1 MSVGKYQSE
10 QFRETELQRL
20 FDLARAGESASI
32 IGVSGV
38 GKSNLFNHLQARKTQ
53 QQYLKEDEFVY
64 LFLRVNFHY
73 LPDFS
78 ERSVY
83 SLILDQIELLGATAN
98 DLEIREETITEIGRY
113 HDLLL
118 DAGDDLLKVQRYF
131 KLAIRQ
137 IMAQSQRK
145 LVFLFDQFDELYQEV
160 EPRLLVNLRGLRED
174 FKYRISYFV
183 FTRNLL
189 TLLMPMDEAREE
201 FYELLS
207 ANIIGLKPYNLADVN
222 NLLDRVTKRYRYKL
236 TQIQRESLISLSG
249 GHGGILRTS
258 LLVLITADGKRVEPG
273 ILSPESLIANPAVKM
288 ECEKIWRSLA
298 AEEQQLLI
306 QISNEIP
313 AHDQDPSLEQLKLK
327 GLLGTSNPPQIFSPI
342 FIHFVLNQANTW
354 DQAIKMDEP
363 TRRVWVW
370 GKPTS
375 PLTALE
381 FRVFRLLYEYV
392 GEVVERDEIVE
403 AGWPDAE
410 GGVTDTAV
418 NQMVRRL
425 REKIEPDRQN
435 PQFLESVRGQGYRL
449 NTENSL
455 L

>member
-1 MSVGKYQSE
+1 
-10 QFRETELQRL
+10 
-20 FDLARAGESASI
+20 
-32 IGVSGV
+32 
-38 GKSNLFNHLQARKTQ
+38 
-53 QQYLKEDEFVY
+53 
-64 LFLRVNFHY
+64 
-73 LPDFS
+73 
-78 ERSVY
+78 
-83 SLILDQIELLGATAN
+83 
-98 DLEIREETITEIGRY
+98 
-113 HDLLL
+113 
-118 DAGDDLLKVQRYF
+118 
-131 KLAIRQ
+131 
-137 IMAQSQRK
+137 
-145 LVFLFDQFDELYQEV
+145 
-160 EPRLLVNLRGLRED
+160 
-174 FKYRISYFV
+174 
-183 FTRNLL
+183 
-189 TLLMPMDEAREE
+189 
-201 FYELLS
+201 
-207 ANIIGLKPYNLADVN
+207 
-222 NLLDRVTKRYRYKL
+222 
-236 TQIQRESLISLSG
+236 
-249 GHGGILRTS
+249 
-258 LLVLITADGKRVEPG
+258 
-273 ILSPESLIANPAVKM
+273 
-288 ECEKIWRSLA
+288 
-298 AEEQQLLI
+298 
-306 QISNEIP
+306 
-313 AHDQDPSLEQLKLK
+313 LKLK